1 MVFTPTSRAAIEEID
16 KAWRCKVTIRL
27 ASCVASVVAIG
38 CIAWAT
44 DKGPHEAEYHVWDW
58 QTVPWDFLSLVLC
71 IIGNILALT
80 LLTIDLRLFLRARN
94 IALDLFL
101 TIVLFVGC
109 FLAIAGAIPSLNW
122 NADDWYN
129 NDDPSG
135 LGYKIITPEG
145 TQPWMPPHD
154 DTPCSGFSSCAEQDA
169 FTTKTHHRAMVEL
182 VGGVFTIVA
191 VINHIILFI
200 WACSRNRKCLGHK
213 ETTQEVAELQAGMRR
228 T

>member
-1 MVFTPTSRAAIEEID
+1 MRQNIMCGIGRLCLGTSCRYAINAAI
-16 KAWRCKVTIRL
+16 AAVVSSPRL
-27 ASCVASVVAIG
+27 IG
-38 CIAWAT
+38 
-44 DKGPHEAEYHVWDW
+44 PL
-58 QTVPWDFLSLVLC
+58 QLVLC

-80 LLTIDLRLFLRARN
+80 LLTIDLRLFLRGRN

-191 VINHIILFI
+191 V
-200 WACSRNRKCLGHK
+200 
-213 ETTQEVAELQAGMRR
+213 
-228 T
+228 